1 MYVLMIQTHK
11 RFNRT
16 LFIRIKTQS
25 SNFGGN
31 PRILQI
37 VIFSFNKQHSVQPF
51 MCLDF
56 VLEHKQSLFQILYVI
71 MSLDEVCMGSDLFK
85 RS

>member
-1 MYVLMIQTHK
+1 
-11 RFNRT
+11 
-16 LFIRIKTQS
+16 
-25 SNFGGN
+25 
-31 PRILQI
+31 
-37 VIFSFNKQHSVQPF
+37 